1 MHLQFGVPQGSVLG
15 PILFT
20 LYTSSLAALLG
31 AHSVA
36 YHFYADDTQIYI
48 RIDSIEDIK
57 ENLSSLINY
66 IKIWMNDRK
75 LKLNDGKTDI
85 IIVKG
90 NLRSNVVEEFGD
102 LELHCTH
109 LCPSV
114 SARNLGIIFDSM
126 SNFKK
131 HKFSSKDL

>member
-1 MHLQFGVPQGSVLG
+1 MRLCW
-15 PILFT
+15 
-20 LYTSSLAALLG
+20 
-31 AHSVA
+31 AHNVA
-36 YHFYADDTQIYI
+36 YHFYANDTQIYI
-48 RIDSIEDIK
+48 RVDSIEDVK
-57 ENLSSLINY
+57 EKLSSLIND
-66 IKIWMNDRK
+66 IKIWMNGRK

-102 LELHCTH
+102 LELPCAH

-126 SNFKK
+126 LNFKN
-131 HKFSSKDL
+131 HINSVQ